1 MFRTVSRHHLGVLG
15 RTRGSLVGVTFTLLL
30 VMSVVGGLGCG
41 GEDGSAD
48 VGQTT
53 ISVEDGQVGDGQTTT
68 SYLGDK
74 TGGTLRV
81 GSQPAI
87 NLDPHFSTSVAD
99 IMLNHQVY
107 DWLVEIDE
115 NNKPVPGLAE
125 SWEHSEDGMEWTFA
139 LRQGVKFHD
148 GSELGSE
155 DVVYTFDRLRD
166 PDVGTP
172 TANLYENIK
181 SVEAVD
187 STHVRFSLTAPNPE
201 FPIDAGDY
209 HAAVLSSDVKDPVK
223 NWVGTGPFM
232 IESFL
237 PEDRAELARNPD
249 YWREGADGQSLPYL
263 EGINIIFSPDQGAQ
277 MEALR
282 GGELDYVGGLTKVLA
297 DTVSADS
304 GLELLTVNS
313 NMHYVIHMRSDEGHV
328 AADNRVRMALKL
340 GTEQQAIVDLV
351 RPGLADP
358 GNGTPVGPTYGEYYL
373 DEPPQYDPE
382 KARQLLAEAG
392 YGDGLDITLHA
403 QTALDVPDIATVW
416 KQQMANIGVNVD
428 IQTVP
433 PEVYYGGEGDADWM
447 QVDFGIT
454 EWGARATAVT
464 YFQLAYSSN
473 GQYNES
479 HWSDRV
485 FDRITRQITG
495 ELDPQKRIQ
504 LYHEAQQIL
513 RERGPVIVPYM
524 QAAAAGV
531 NKEVQGIDLATDW
544 PRTFFRSAY
553 FSR

>member
-237 PEDRAELARNPD
+237 PEDRAELVRNPD
-249 YWREGADGQSLPYL
+249 YWREG
-263 EGINIIFSPDQGAQ
+263 
-277 MEALR
+277 
-282 GGELDYVGGLTKVLA
+282 
-297 DTVSADS
+297 
-304 GLELLTVNS
+304 
-313 NMHYVIHMRSDEGHV
+313 
-328 AADNRVRMALKL
+328 ADNRVRMALKL
-340 GTEQQAIVDLV
+340 GTEQQAIVDLD